1 MDLVTVVQCLVQ
13 IVKMIWDHLLT
24 HEDIFFVKVK

>member
-13 IVKMIWDHLLT
+13 IVKMICDHLLT